1 LEDKLATYDL
11 VSTPF
16 PKHDPFFIQDR
27 PLQNKLSQL
36 ESYIEMKWDISE
48 IIRYVNQIELSK
60 DPELIHSID
69 TIHIPCAH
77 EAMTITAILGY
88 AKLFKSAYCRT
99 VLDKKVFR
107 SDVLKLFHKDVMDLR
122 NMFLAH
128 QVWNANKHWL
138 HYHKG
143 INGNPPKLNPAGY
156 TVRIPVFMNLDL
168 DSFKKLITTVEKH
181 IEDKILLLCQD
192 IESGL
197 TPEQNEYLNS
207 DLPKTENPFH
217 KNPPYSSR
225 SK

>member
-1 LEDKLATYDL
+1 VLPEPTRKSSYLEDKLATYDL
-11 VSTPF
+11 VGTPF
-16 PKHDPFFIQDR
+16 PKHDPLFIQDR
-27 PLQNKLSQL
+27 PFQNKLSKL

-48 IIRYVNQIELSK
+48 IMRYVCQIELSK

-69 TIHIPCAH
+69 KFHIPFAH

-99 VLDKKVFR
+99 VLEAKEVFK
-107 SDVLKLFHKDVMDLR
+107 SAPNPFHRFVMDLR
-122 NMFLAH
+122 DKFLAH
-128 QVWNANKHWL
+128 
-138 HYHKG
+138 HKG

-156 TVRIPVFMNLDL
+156 TVRTPVFMNLDI

-192 IESGL
+192 IESRL
-197 TPEQNEYLNS
+197 TPEQIEYLNS
-207 DLPKTENPFH
+207 DLPKIENPFH
-217 KNPPYSSR
+217 KKPPYSSR